1 MISLTGAAL
10 FLIQLL
16 VVCQVFADIL
26 PQIPSFDQRNILVP
40 RGDSITLTCNISMA
54 NVTQINWTKGRSVFA
69 HSVLLNQTITNFTSH
84 YIIDVNLPSKLNI
97 SNVQHDDA
105 GLYRC
110 DLTDIKGQRTIEWN
124 LTVSEKPEEILPFD
138 QRNILVPRGD
148 SIILTCNISNANVTQ
163 INWTKG
169 RSVFAHSVL
178 LNQTSSNFTSHYI
191 IDVNLPSKLNIPN
204 VQHDDAGLYRCHI
217 TNGIGQRTIE
227 WNLTVSE
234 KPEGQNSLPWYFPY
248 ILTAVIGSLLCLLTP
263 AVCLSRKNW
272 TKTQNQDQDSRTL
285 SCAQYQAQLGREVAP
300 LQPHSCAEYRT
311 NHQQRESVLQEAQ
324 YEAE

>member
-124 LTVSEKPEEILPFD
+124 LTVSEKPEGTSPSWF
-138 QRNILVPRGD
+138 
-148 SIILTCNISNANVTQ
+148 
-163 INWTKG
+163 
-169 RSVFAHSVL
+169 VL
-178 LNQTSSNFTSHYI
+178 YT
-191 IDVNLPSKLNIPN
+191 
-204 VQHDDAGLYRCHI
+204 
-217 TNGIGQRTIE
+217 
-227 WNLTVSE
+227 
-234 KPEGQNSLPWYFPY
+234 
-248 ILTAVIGSLLCLLTP
+248 LTAVIGSLLCLLTP